1 MAWDIA
7 VRKTEIATLLKTITL
22 LSDVNGDPR
31 VVTHEVADIPRY
43 PFLAMKFLGDTET
56 KKTTGQRWIKSRLN
70 LVLFVKFDDIAIAT
84 AQMDSIISS
93 MRTKLLTYYDPTY
106 PRITDNKVEFNEP
119 VYLEREQPVFMIE
132 CPFEFEETVLL

>member
-31 VVTHEVADIPRY
+31 VVTHEVSDIPRY

-93 MRTKLLTYYDPTY
+93 MRTKLLTYYDPAY
-106 PRITDNKVEFNEP
+106 SGITDNKIEFNEP

-132 CPFEFEETVLL
+132 CPFEFEETILL